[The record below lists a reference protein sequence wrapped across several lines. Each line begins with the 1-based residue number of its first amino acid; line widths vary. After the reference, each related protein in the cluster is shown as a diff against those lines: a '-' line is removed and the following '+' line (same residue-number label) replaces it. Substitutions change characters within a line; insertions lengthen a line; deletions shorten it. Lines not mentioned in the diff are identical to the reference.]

1 MATGRSSLEAVLRV
15 FISCDMEG
23 CTGIVHNDQL
33 VPGGFDYVRG
43 RELMTG
49 DVVAA
54 AEAALSYEDVTQVR
68 ICDGHG
74 TMRNVLIER
83 LPSGVD
89 LVTGPASSRGL
100 CQVEGL
106 DAGYDVLLCVGYHAM
121 AGTPG
126 ALLSHT
132 WIGSIVSEVRVNGRA
147 FGELALNAGIAGDLG
162 IPVAFLS
169 GDEAACVEARS
180 FLGDH
185 LVTVPVKRAVGV
197 KSAVCRTPSDT
208 AEAIRLGVLTALE
221 GLERLKP
228 FVVEGP
234 VEVAVS
240 FHRTD
245 MADRA
250 AKRPGA
256 ERTGPHQLT
265 FSRPTFTDAARE
277 TWALLEWTAG
287 EQPEWLK

>member
-1 MATGRSSLEAVLRV
+1 
-15 FISCDMEG
+15 MEG

-33 VPGGFDYVRG
+33 VPGGYDYNRG

-54 AEAALSYEDVTQVR
+54 AEAALSFETVTQVR

-74 TMRNVLIER
+74 TMRNILIER

-89 LVTGPASSRGL
+89 LVTGPASSRTL

-106 DAGYDVLLCVGYHAM
+106 DDGFDALLCVGYHAM

-132 WIGSIVSEVRVNGRA
+132 WIGSVVSEVRVNGRP
-147 FGELALNAGIAGDLG
+147 FGETALNAGIAGDLG
-162 IPVAFLS
+162 IPLAFLC
-169 GDEAACVEARS
+169 GDEAACAEARS
-180 FLGDH
+180 FLGDD
-185 LVTVPVKRAVGV
+185 LVTVPVKRAVGA
-197 KSAVCRTPSDT
+197 KSAICRPPRDT
-208 AEAIRLGVLTALE
+208 SEAIRLGVLTALE
-221 GLERLKP
+221 GLDDRAP
-228 FVVEGP
+228 FRVEGP
-234 VEVAVS
+234 VEVALS

-256 ERTGPHQLT
+256 ERTARDQLT
-265 FSRPTFTDAARE
+265 FSRPTFVEAARE
-277 TWALLEWTAG
+277 AWALLEWTAG
-287 EQPEWLK
+287 DQPEWLR

>member
-1 MATGRSSLEAVLRV
+1 MRV

-33 VPGGFDYVRG
+33 VPGGFDYPRG

-54 AEAALSYEDVTQVR
+54 AEAALSFEDVTQVR

-83 LPSGVD
+83 LPSGAD
-89 LVTGPASSRGL
+89 LVTGPASSRAL

-106 DAGYDVLLCVGYHAM
+106 DDGFDALLCVGYHAM

-132 WIGSIVSEVRVNGRA
+132 WIGSIVSQVRVNGRP
-147 FGELALNAGIAGDLG
+147 FGETALNAGIAGDLG
-162 IPVAFLS
+162 IPVIFLS
-169 GDEAACVEARS
+169 GDEAACAEARE
-180 FLGDH
+180 FLGDD
-185 LVTVPVKRAVGV
+185 LVTVPVKKAVGA
-197 KSAVCRTPSDT
+197 KSAICRTPHDT
-208 AEAIRLGVLTALE
+208 AEAIRLGVLTALD
-221 GLERLKP
+221 GMDGRAP
-228 FVVEGP
+228 FRVEGP

-245 MADRA
+245 TADRA

-256 ERTGPHQLT
+256 ERTGRDEVSFTRET
-265 FSRPTFTDAARE
+265 FLDAARE

-287 EQPEWLK
+287 DHPEWLR

>member
-1 MATGRSSLEAVLRV
+1 
-15 FISCDMEG
+15 MEG

-33 VPGGFDYVRG
+33 VPGGFDYNRG

-54 AEAALSYEDVTQVR
+54 AEAALSFEDVTQVR

-83 LPSGVD
+83 LPSGTD
-89 LVTGPASSRGL
+89 LVTGPASSRTM

-106 DAGYDVLLCVGYHAM
+106 DDGFDAVLCVGYHAM

-132 WIGSIVSEVRVNGRA
+132 WIGSIVSEVRVNGRP
-147 FGELALNAGIAGDLG
+147 FGETALNAGIAGDLG
-162 IPVAFLS
+162 IPVVFLS
-169 GDEAACVEARS
+169 GDEAACDEART
-180 FLGDH
+180 FLGDR
-185 LVTVPVKRAVGV
+185 LVTVPVKRAFGA

-221 GLERLKP
+221 GLGAHEPLRI
-228 FVVEGP
+228 EGP

-245 MADRA
+245 MADRG
-250 AKRPGA
+250 AKRPGV
-256 ERTGPHQLT
+256 ERSARNELS
-265 FSRPTFTDAARE
+265 FSRPTFTEAARE

-287 EQPEWLK
+287 DQPEWLR

>member
-1 MATGRSSLEAVLRV
+1 
-15 FISCDMEG
+15 MEG

-33 VPGGFDYVRG
+33 VPGGYDYSRG

-54 AEAALSYEDVTQVR
+54 CEAALSYETVTQVR
-68 ICDGHG
+68 VCDGHG
-74 TMRNVLIER
+74 TMRNVLVER

-89 LVTGPASSRGL
+89 LVTGPASSRVS
-100 CQVEGL
+100 CQVETL
-106 DAGYDVLLCVGYHAM
+106 DDTFDALICIGYHAM

-126 ALLSHT
+126 ALLAHT
-132 WIGSIVSEVRVNGRA
+132 WIGSIVAEVKVNGRP
-147 FGELALNAGIAGDLG
+147 FGETALNAGIAGDLD
-162 IPVAFLS
+162 IPVVLVS
-169 GDEAACVEARS
+169 GDEAACAEARA
-180 FLGDH
+180 FLGDD
-185 LVTVPVKRAVGV
+185 LVTVPVKRAVGA
-197 KSAVCRTPSDT
+197 KSAICRTPRDT

-221 GLERLKP
+221 GLDGRAP
-228 FVVEGP
+228 FRIQGP

-256 ERTGPHQLT
+256 ERTGRAELT
-265 FSRPTFTDAARE
+265 FTRATFTDAARE

-287 EQPEWLK
+287 DQPEWLR

>member
-1 MATGRSSLEAVLRV
+1 MRV

-33 VPGGFDYVRG
+33 VPGGYDYGRG

-54 AEAALSYEDVTQVR
+54 AEAALSYEEVTQVR

-74 TMRNVLIER
+74 TMRNILIER
-83 LPSGVD
+83 LPSGAD
-89 LVTGPASSRGL
+89 LVTGPASSRTL

-106 DAGYDVLLCVGYHAM
+106 DDGFDVLICVGYHAM

-126 ALLSHT
+126 ALLAHT
-132 WIGSIVSEVRVNGRA
+132 WIGSIVAEVRVNGRP
-147 FGELALNAGIAGDLG
+147 FGETALNAGIAGDMG
-162 IPVAFLS
+162 VPVIFVS
-169 GDEAACVEARS
+169 GDEAVCAETRD
-180 FLGDH
+180 FLGDGP
-185 LVTVPVKRAVGV
+185 VTVPVKRAVGA
-197 KSAVCRTPSDT
+197 KSAICRAPQDT
-208 AEAIRLGVLTALE
+208 AEAIRLGVLTALDA
-221 GLERLKP
+221 RDACKP
-228 FVVEGP
+228 FRVEGP

-240 FHRTD
+240 FHRAD

-256 ERTGPHQLT
+256 ERTGAHQLT
-265 FSRPTFTDAARE
+265 FSRSNFVEAARE
-277 TWALLEWTAG
+277 CWALLEWTAG
-287 EQPEWLK
+287 DQPEWLR